1 MPPEQMSL
9 RLELFVQDM
18 DQAIAFYTHI
28 LGFKV
33 LRREEDYASLRNGIV
48 ILGPGPI
55 VKLPEESGGY
65 FTRTRLRADRGL
77 GVEIVLEVDD
87 VHAMYEHTQS
97 CDYPIEEPLQKPIG
111 DSLTFASLTQT
122 ATISVSYHVHE
133 PMRGMMR
140 DERRSN
146 PRALHGFSEDQRSC
160 FIRLLSRLKKIPDFY
175 S

>member
-1 MPPEQMSL
+1 VLKDLYQQGGKKMPPDQMSV

-48 ILGPGPI
+48 ILGLGPI

-65 FTRTRLRADRGL
+65 FTRSKLRAARGL

-87 VHAMYEHTQS
+87 VHTMYEHTQS
-97 CDYPIEEPLQKPIG
+97 CDYPIEEPLQKRNWG
-111 DSLTFASLTQT
+111 LTDFRIVDPDGYYLR
-122 ATISVSYHVHE
+122 ISS
-133 PMRGMMR
+133 
-140 DERRSN
+140 
-146 PRALHGFSEDQRSC
+146 RA
-160 FIRLLSRLKKIPDFY
+160 
-175 S
+175 